1 MFFLI
6 TYPSVYLYNWTFN
19 SNFLF
24 RIWQLVGSKKFT
36 YYVCTWQPYENFLCT
51 WKIGF
56 LTYLSNSWASNILK
70 EMNMTQT
77 YLTKT
82 FSYISSGKCLILY
95 VLCVL
100 IFNHS
105 LKDTSRVLKIFLVD
119 PKAWV
124 SRVFSCKIVLSR
136 VTFLCAIAYYRCI
149 PIKEDLPSRNVHFF
163 GKDTKKLFIPYHNNL
178 PYIILRGKNGAHV
191 QQDSCIL
198 KNDLILNCGFVSIER
213 APKRYS
219 VKTLHEI
226 YARVKCFK
234 RILPHR
240 WDWHWVHISA
250 WNILWIS

>member
-1 MFFLI
+1 MHL
-6 TYPSVYLYNWTFN
+6 TTLWKLYVYLENWLLDF
-19 SNFLF
+19 SF
-24 RIWQLVGSKKFT
+24 KF
-36 YYVCTWQPYENFLCT
+36 
-51 WKIGF
+51 
-56 LTYLSNSWASNILK
+56 
-70 EMNMTQT
+70 MNLEQFMKWIIPFAH
-77 YLTKT
+77 LTKT
-82 FSYISSGKCLILY
+82 CSYISSRKWLILK
-95 VLCVL
+95 CVCWFL
-100 IFNHS
+100 II
-105 LKDTSRVLKIFLVD
+105 LLKILAESWRFFVVD

-178 PYIILRGKNGAHV
+178 PYIILGGKNGAHV